1 MEAISLTHQ
10 ASAWHA
16 APGGRPR
23 ARIGIRIA
31 RSAISNQLVLLLR
44 GLADHREKIEVC
56 AITKF
61 RELEENRAWYE
72 QALAGHRLIFYSDR
86 ELDLLGRF
94 DAVILPESNH
104 DIYSEFPENVV
115 KIGLPHG
122 VDIPLRKTVIGYG
135 GGYCFDYV
143 LGLMRQARSDP
154 ACFEGL
160 FPRALRNHALNHVCE
175 IPCGFPKLDEFIH
188 EVTRQETKR
197 PRAIAYHLSSLSLE
211 NPGSLKL
218 IALTLKRLLDHFPE
232 YRIVFR
238 PIMSDRD
245 HPIVAACRE
254 LGSSYGNFHF
264 SDAESYIPDY
274 AAATAMVCH
283 RAYKLHLFG
292 LATGRPTF
300 LCHPED
306 EPVASDD
313 PTVVTCPESRL
324 IDELR
329 SHLDH
334 ARPIIP
340 LSERIDRCCQAGIHN
355 PDSSIAYLAN
365 SIDDILQGKIRPD
378 WPCHRLDPA
387 TLPDIELKTHMAV
400 QLVSARSANMA
411 LLAFAAKHPENN
423 EVLLLIADSYARG
436 DFMPSYYYP
445 MALRYFH
452 ALTERKT
459 LSVPLQTRMIR
470 WWEYRGRHILD
481 HLSQTAESDGIA
493 LPNDILSLQN
503 SWLHA
508 DHPSH
513 GDAVEGATFV
523 RFETLVDLRTSEP
536 VRHTGPLMLYG
547 ARKLARDF
555 LAHGHAANSDIRAIT
570 DPTPEAQGQD
580 LAGRIVEAPEALLES
595 DVPVLICSY
604 DYLPDAFRD
613 LDRLLGPDRALHAI
627 CKDRLIADLLPLLA
641 ALRSPADD

>member
-10 ASAWHA
+10 VSAWHA

-31 RSAISNQLVLLLR
+31 RSAISNQLVPLLR
-44 GLADHREKIEVC
+44 GLADHREKIDAF
-56 AITKF
+56 AITKH
-61 RELEENRAWYE
+61 REFEENRAWYE

-86 ELDLLGRF
+86 EFDLLDRL
-94 DAVILPESNH
+94 DAVIFLESNQ
-104 DIYSEFPENVV
+104 DIYGEFPENVV

-143 LGLMRQARSDP
+143 LGLMRQAPSDP

-175 IPCGFPKLDEFIH
+175 IPFGFPKLDEFIH
-188 EVTRQETKR
+188 EVTLQETKR

-218 IALTLKRLLDHFPE
+218 IVPTLKRLLDHFPE
-232 YRIVFR
+232 HRIVFR
-238 PIMSDRD
+238 PIMSDRG

-254 LGSSYGNFHF
+254 LGSLYGNFHF

-313 PTVVTCPESRL
+313 PTVVTCPATRL

-340 LSERIDRCCQAGIHN
+340 LSERMDRCRQAGVHN
-355 PDSSIAYLAN
+355 PGSSIAFLAD
-365 SIDDILQGKIRPD
+365 SIDDILRGKIRPD
-378 WPCHRLDPA
+378 WPCHRLDPE
-387 TLPDIELKTHMAV
+387 TRPDITLKTHMAA
-400 QLVSARSANMA
+400 QLASARPANMA
-411 LLAFAAKHPENN
+411 FLAFAAKHPEND
-423 EVLLLIADSYARG
+423 EVLLLIADSYARA

-445 MALRYFH
+445 MALRHFH
-452 ALTERKT
+452 ALTKRKA
-459 LSVPLQTRMIR
+459 LSVPLKARMAR

-481 HLSQTAESDGIA
+481 HLSQASESDGIA
-493 LPNDILSLQN
+493 LPDDILSLRD
-503 SWLHA
+503 SRLHA
-508 DHPSH
+508 DHSGH
-513 GDAVEGATFV
+513 GGATEDAAFV

-536 VRHTGPLMLYG
+536 VRYAGPLMLYG

-555 LAHGHAANSDIRAIT
+555 LAHGHAANGDIRAIT
-570 DPTPEAQGQD
+570 DPDPEAQGRD
-580 LAGRIVEAPEALLES
+580 LAGRVVEAPEALLES

-613 LDRLLGPDRALHAI
+613 LHRSLGPDRALYAI

-641 ALRSPADD
+641 ALRSPTGD